1 MRACIMNIDKLSFE
15 EAMSNL
21 EAVVRELEDESISL
35 DGAMEKFETGVRLSE
50 LCLKKL
56 NEAEKKIEEL
66 TRSENGQLK
75 VSDIDLREDEG
86 SLKN

>member
-1 MRACIMNIDKLSFE
+1 MMNTDKLSFE
-15 EAMSNL
+15 EAMSKL
-21 EAVVRELEDESISL
+21 SEVVKDLEDESISL
-35 DGAMEKFETGVRLSE
+35 DSAMEKFETGVKLSE

-66 TRSENGQLK
+66 TRTESGQLEVK
-75 VSDIDLREDEG
+75 NIDLKENEG

>member
-1 MRACIMNIDKLSFE
+1 MMNTDKLSFE
-15 EAMSNL
+15 EAMSKL
-21 EAVVRELEDESISL
+21 SEVVKDLEDESISL
-35 DGAMEKFETGVRLSE
+35 DSAMEKFETGVKLSE

-66 TRSENGQLK
+66 TRTESGQLEVK
-75 VSDIDLREDEG
+75 DIDLKENED

>member
-1 MRACIMNIDKLSFE
+1 MNIDKLSFE

>member
-1 MRACIMNIDKLSFE
+1 MNTDKLSFE
-15 EAMSNL
+15 EAMSKL
-21 EAVVRELEDESISL
+21 SEVVKDLEDESISL
-35 DGAMEKFETGVRLSE
+35 DSAMEKFETGVKLSE

-66 TRSENGQLK
+66 TRTESGQLEVK
-75 VSDIDLREDEG
+75 DIDLKENEG

>member
-1 MRACIMNIDKLSFE
+1 MNIDKLTFE
-15 EAMSNL
+15 EAMAKL
-21 EAVVRELEDESISL
+21 EEVVKDLEDENISL
-35 DGAMEKFETGVRLSE
+35 DSAMEKFEEGVKLSE

-66 TRSENGQLK
+66 TRTENGQLK
-75 VSDIDLREDEG
+75 VRKIDLKEDDG

>member
-1 MRACIMNIDKLSFE
+1 MYMMNTDKLSFE
-15 EAMSNL
+15 EAMSKL
-21 EAVVRELEDESISL
+21 EEVVKDLEDESISL
-35 DGAMEKFETGVRLSE
+35 DSAMEKFETGVKLSE

-66 TRSENGQLK
+66 TRTESGQLEVK
-75 VSDIDLREDEG
+75 DIDLKENEG

>member
-1 MRACIMNIDKLSFE
+1 MMNTDKLSFE
-15 EAMSNL
+15 EAMSKL
-21 EAVVRELEDESISL
+21 SEVVKDLEDESISL
-35 DGAMEKFETGVRLSE
+35 DSAMEKFETGVKLSE

-66 TRSENGQLK
+66 TRTESGQLVVK
-75 VSDIDLREDEG
+75 DIDLKENEG

>member
-1 MRACIMNIDKLSFE
+1 MNIDKLSFE

-75 VSDIDLREDEG
+75 VNDIDLKEDEG

>member
-1 MRACIMNIDKLSFE
+1 MMNTDKLSFE
-15 EAMSNL
+15 EAMSKL
-21 EAVVRELEDESISL
+21 SEVVKDLEDESISL
-35 DGAMEKFETGVRLSE
+35 DSAMEKFETGVKLSE

-66 TRSENGQLK
+66 TRTESGHLEVK
-75 VSDIDLREDEG
+75 DIDLKENEG

>member
-1 MRACIMNIDKLSFE
+1 MVNTDKLSFE
-15 EAMSNL
+15 EAMSKL
-21 EAVVRELEDESISL
+21 SEVVKDLEDESISL
-35 DGAMEKFETGVRLSE
+35 DSAMEKFETGVKLSE

-66 TRSENGQLK
+66 TRTESGQLEVK
-75 VSDIDLREDEG
+75 DIDLKENEG

>member
-1 MRACIMNIDKLSFE
+1 MNTDKLSFE
-15 EAMSNL
+15 EAMSKL
-21 EAVVRELEDESISL
+21 SEVVKDLEDESISL
-35 DGAMEKFETGVRLSE
+35 DSAMEKFEAGVKLSE

-66 TRSENGQLK
+66 TRTESGHLE
-75 VSDIDLREDEG
+75 VRDIDLKEEEG

>member
-1 MRACIMNIDKLSFE
+1 MMNTDKLSFE
-15 EAMSNL
+15 EAMSKL
-21 EAVVRELEDESISL
+21 SEVVKDLEDESISL
-35 DGAMEKFETGVRLSE
+35 DSAMEKFETGVKLSE

-75 VSDIDLREDEG
+75 VSSIDLKEDAG
-86 SLKN
+86 NLKN

>member
-1 MRACIMNIDKLSFE
+1 MNIDKLSFE
-15 EAMSNL
+15 EAMSSL
-21 EAVVRELEDESISL
+21 EEVVRELEDESISL

>member
-1 MRACIMNIDKLSFE
+1 MNIDKLSFE
-15 EAMSNL
+15 EAMSSL
-21 EAVVRELEDESISL
+21 EEVVRELEDESISL
-35 DGAMEKFETGVRLSE
+35 DGAMQKFETGVKLSE

-75 VSDIDLREDEG
+75 VSDIDLKEDEG

>member
-1 MRACIMNIDKLSFE
+1 MMNTDKLSFE
-15 EAMSNL
+15 EAMIKL
-21 EAVVRELEDESISL
+21 EEVVKDLEDESISL
-35 DGAMEKFETGVRLSE
+35 DDAMDKFESGVRLSE

-75 VSDIDLREDEG
+75 VNDIDLKEDEG